1 MTKKQIVTA
10 FVALTVFI
18 AAGFVHTFFNDAKAA
33 ETKTIN
39 KEKDANIEKLME
51 QSMAYANNAD
61 MALNQSAY
69 SDVIKYTNEALEC
82 FIAIE
87 NNVKSVQS
95 LSEAEKKA
103 VIDDTNYMKGV
114 MYLDRGIAKIM
125 SAEDASGGVS
135 DLHKA
140 LELNKILVAAIE
152 LYMKNAI
159 KNNNTTAANLF
170 RNVILDS
177 PNVSEQNKAYVRKL
191 NIQ

>member
-1 MTKKQIVTA
+1 MTKNQIVTA
-10 FVALTVFI
+10 FVVLTVFI

-82 FIAIE
+82 FTAIE
-87 NNVKSVQS
+87 NNVKSMKS
-95 LSEAEKKA
+95 LSAEEKKA

>member
-1 MTKKQIVTA
+1 MIPLDSFSNTA
-10 FVALTVFI
+10 SLAFR
-18 AAGFVHTFFNDAKAA
+18 
-33 ETKTIN
+33 
-39 KEKDANIEKLME
+39 
-51 QSMAYANNAD
+51 
-61 MALNQSAY
+61 
-69 SDVIKYTNEALEC
+69 DVIKYTNEALEC
-82 FIAIE
+82 FTAIE
-87 NNVKSVQS
+87 NNVKSMKS
-95 LSEAEKKA
+95 LSAEEKKA